1 MTTQEVNSPPPT
13 NQTVLP
19 PPLPNMRAYVNKT
32 VGISRTRLNIQAAI
46 GLLTF
51 GILMKIT
58 YDDLRQKRCG
68 WGVLIALIASTAFA
82 RQAEEESI
90 TLGLIPVLIYIGAW
104 IHANILLTRLQNSA
118 RAQFVKDH
126 KSQIQEIQDR

>member
-1 MTTQEVNSPPPT
+1 MK
-13 NQTVLP
+13 
-19 PPLPNMRAYVNKT
+19 AYVNKT
-32 VGISRTRLNIQAAI
+32 VGVSRTRLNIQAAI

-58 YDDLRQKRCG
+58 YDDLRQKRYG

-90 TLGLIPVLIYIGAW
+90 TFGLIPVLIYIGAW

-118 RAQFVKDH
+118 SAQFVKDH
-126 KSQIQEIQDR
+126 NSQI